1 MRNPDPASHSELAP
15 RQVQVLIVQ
24 DHPLLASAIA
34 RVLEGQPDLA
44 VSGVCASGADAVEAA
59 AQNRPDVV
67 LMDFRLPDVTGPAAA
82 RTIKSAHAD
91 AAIVFHSAD
100 ESETALLDAID
111 AGATA
116 YLTKDATADQII
128 EAVRRA
134 SRGEVLIPVELFA
147 RAIARQRGVVTKKR
161 EREQLL
167 AEFTPR
173 ELDILHLLA
182 EGLDTTAMSQSL
194 GIAPHTVE
202 WHVRHVIE
210 KLQVHSK
217 LQAVIAAGASF
228 RRGLIQPST
237 VSSAHAFAW
246 GPAMC
251 MHGDKPFA
259 YTRRTEH
266 RMTSAS
272 EASAACLASVFWSL
286 PPAVAGSRGHGRADT
301 QSTSP

>member
-1 MRNPDPASHSELAP
+1 MLNVSPTY
-15 RQVQVLIVQ
+15 QVRVLVVQ

-34 RVLEGQPDLA
+34 RVLESEDDLTVVGIA
-44 VSGVCASGADAVEAA
+44 RRGDQAAEMAASEK
-59 AQNRPDVV
+59 PSVV

-82 RTIKSAHAD
+82 RMIKSAHAE

-134 SRGEVLIPVELFA
+134 STGEVLIPAELFA
-147 RAIARQRGVVTKKR
+147 RAIARQRGVVTRKR
-161 EREQLL
+161 ERDQLL

-182 EGLDTTAMSQSL
+182 EGLDTTAMAQRL
-194 GIAPHTVE
+194 AIAPHTIE

-217 LQAVIAAGASF
+217 LQAVIAAAHK
-228 RRGLIQPST
+228 GLI
-237 VSSAHAFAW
+237 
-246 GPAMC
+246 
-251 MHGDKPFA
+251 
-259 YTRRTEH
+259 E
-266 RMTSAS
+266 
-272 EASAACLASVFWSL
+272 L
-286 PPAVAGSRGHGRADT
+286 
-301 QSTSP
+301 

>member
-1 MRNPDPASHSELAP
+1 MIVIRGAGASAVQNPEPVTDGEPSD
-15 RQVQVLIVQ
+15 RKVRVLIVQ

-44 VSGVCASGADAVEAA
+44 VAGVSTSGADAVEATVR
-59 AQNRPDVV
+59 NRPDVV

-82 RTIKSAHAD
+82 RNIKGEHAD

-134 SRGEVLIPVELFA
+134 ARGEVLIPAELFA
-147 RAIARQRGVVTKKR
+147 RAIARQRGDVVRRR
-161 EREQLL
+161 ERERLL

-182 EGLDTTAMSQSL
+182 EGLDTVAMAQRLS
-194 GIAPHTVE
+194 IAPHTVE

-217 LQAVIAAGASF
+217 LQAVIAAV
-228 RRGLIQPST
+228 RKGLI
-237 VSSAHAFAW
+237 
-246 GPAMC
+246 
-251 MHGDKPFA
+251 
-259 YTRRTEH
+259 E
-266 RMTSAS
+266 
-272 EASAACLASVFWSL
+272 L
-286 PPAVAGSRGHGRADT
+286 
-301 QSTSP
+301 

>member
-1 MRNPDPASHSELAP
+1 MRDLAP
-15 RQVQVLIVQ
+15 KPSPEAVAHRVQVLIVQ

-34 RVLEGQPDLA
+34 RVLQREPDLA
-44 VSGVCASGADAVEAA
+44 VSAISASGADAVRAA
-59 AQNRPDVV
+59 GQNQPDVV

-82 RTIKSAHAD
+82 RMIQSKHPH

-100 ESETALLDAID
+100 ESETALLDAVD

-116 YLTKDATADQII
+116 YLTKDATAEQII

-147 RAIARQRGVVTKKR
+147 RAIRRQHGVLARKKEH
-161 EREQLL
+161 ERLL

-173 ELDILHLLA
+173 ELDVLHLLA
-182 EGLDTTAMSQSL
+182 DGLDTAEMSQRL

-217 LQAVIAAGASF
+217 LQAVISAS
-228 RRGLIQPST
+228 RLGLIQ
-237 VSSAHAFAW
+237 
-246 GPAMC
+246 
-251 MHGDKPFA
+251 
-259 YTRRTEH
+259 
-266 RMTSAS
+266 
-272 EASAACLASVFWSL
+272 L
-286 PPAVAGSRGHGRADT
+286 
-301 QSTSP
+301 

>member
-1 MRNPDPASHSELAP
+1 VRNPERAPDVEPAA
-15 RQVQVLIVQ
+15 RRVRVLIVQ

-44 VSGVCASGADAVEAA
+44 VSGVCDSAAAAVKAA
-59 AQNRPDVV
+59 AQDPPDVV
-67 LMDFRLPDVTGPAAA
+67 LMDFRLPDVTGPEAA
-82 RTIKSAHAD
+82 RMIRNEHAQ

-100 ESETALLDAID
+100 ESETALLDAVD

-134 SRGEVLIPVELFA
+134 TRGEVLIPVELFA
-147 RAIARQRGVVTKKR
+147 RAIARQRGLATIKR
-161 EREQLL
+161 EREQLI

-173 ELDILHLLA
+173 EFDILRLLA
-182 EGLDTTAMSQSL
+182 QGLDTAAMSDRL

-217 LQAVIAAGASF
+217 LQAVIEAA
-228 RRGLIQPST
+228 RKGLIELSSLAT
-237 VSSAHAFAW
+237 SVSRSR
-246 GPAMC
+246 PA
-251 MHGDKPFA
+251 P
-259 YTRRTEH
+259 
-266 RMTSAS
+266 
-272 EASAACLASVFWSL
+272 
-286 PPAVAGSRGHGRADT
+286 
-301 QSTSP
+301 

>member
-1 MRNPDPASHSELAP
+1 VRNLDPEADGELEA
-15 RQVQVLIVQ
+15 RRVQVLIVQ

-44 VSGVCASGADAVEAA
+44 VSGVSSSGADAVEAA

-67 LMDFRLPDVTGPAAA
+67 LMDFRLPDVTGPMAA
-82 RTIKSAHAD
+82 RTIKNVHAD

-100 ESETALLDAID
+100 ASEKALLDAID

-116 YLTKDATADQII
+116 YLTKEATADQII

-134 SRGEVLIPVELFA
+134 SKGEVLIPVELFA
-147 RAIARQRGVVTKKR
+147 RAIARQRGVISKKR

-167 AEFTPR
+167 AQFTPR
-173 ELDILHLLA
+173 ELDILSLLA
-182 EGLDTTAMSQSL
+182 EGLDTSSMSQRL

-217 LQAVIAAGASF
+217 LQAVIAAA
-228 RRGLIQPST
+228 RIGLI
-237 VSSAHAFAW
+237 
-246 GPAMC
+246 
-251 MHGDKPFA
+251 
-259 YTRRTEH
+259 E
-266 RMTSAS
+266 
-272 EASAACLASVFWSL
+272 L
-286 PPAVAGSRGHGRADT
+286 
-301 QSTSP
+301 